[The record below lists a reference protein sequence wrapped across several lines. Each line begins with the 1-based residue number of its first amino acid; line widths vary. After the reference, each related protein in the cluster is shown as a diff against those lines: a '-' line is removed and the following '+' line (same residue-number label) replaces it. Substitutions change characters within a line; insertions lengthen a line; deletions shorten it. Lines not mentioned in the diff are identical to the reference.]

1 MPVRILVG
9 HMCDIEVVEF
19 HPNSHYVATG
29 SSDRQVR
36 LWSVETGECVRLF
49 FTVAGA
55 ITSMRFLRG
64 GSHLVCGNDKG
75 QMVIFDVERGQP
87 VDIVQTCQKQAIYS
101 MDVSQDDSLL
111 AIGTELGTIELYNIP
126 KLMALDADNWA
137 NILLRAQQNKTS
149 TEGHSLSISR
159 STSRAFVRCY
169 HSKLNGVQLVKFS
182 WRNFLT
188 TIGCVEKHYQ

>member
-1 MPVRILVG
+1 
-9 HMCDIEVVEF
+9 
-19 HPNSHYVATG
+19 
-29 SSDRQVR
+29 
-36 LWSVETGECVRLF
+36 
-49 FTVAGA
+49 
-55 ITSMRFLRG
+55 
-64 GSHLVCGNDKG
+64 
-75 QMVIFDVERGQP
+75 
-87 VDIVQTCQKQAIYS
+87 
-101 MDVSQDDSLL
+101 
-111 AIGTELGTIELYNIP
+111 
-126 KLMALDADNWA
+126 MALDADNWA